1 MTEPHFETE
10 RFRYFIL
17 AAQRLGNRQLNE
29 FMKTIEL
36 TASQAEVIRVLE
48 QRQPLS
54 LKDLGGLL
62 VCESGSPS
70 RLIDRMAEDG
80 LLEKVVNPA
89 DARYLL
95 LQLTE
100 KGVEKADHIKDFE
113 LKMYQDLEQ
122 LFTPSELAMV
132 TDKLEKLISHFS
144 IIDTLR
150 RRNLLRNE

>member
-1 MTEPHFETE
+1 M
-10 RFRYFIL
+10 
-17 AAQRLGNRQLNE
+17 NE
-29 FMKTIEL
+29 FMKTIHL

-54 LKDLGGLL
+54 LKELGGLL

-70 RLIDRMAEDG
+70 RLIDRMAEEA
-80 LLEKVVNPA
+80 LLEKVVNPS

-100 KGVEKADHIKDFE
+100 KGIEKAEHIKDFE
-113 LKMYQDLEQ
+113 SKMYQDLEQ
-122 LFTPSELAMV
+122 LITPSELAMV
-132 TDKLEKLISHFS
+132 TDTLEKLISQFS

-150 RRNLLRNE
+150 RRNFLRNS